1 MVSWQD
7 VDLYERIIKKKVEDT
22 GYNMKVA
29 EQKFRQEKAAHE
41 TALRE
46 LENCKRD
53 KEDIKFVSFMKAV
66 IK

>member
-7 VDLYERIIKKKVEDT
+7 ADLYERIIKKKVEDT

-41 TALRE
+41 TALME
-46 LENCKRD
+46 LENCQRD
-53 KEDIKFVSFMKAV
+53 KGTSVV
-66 IK
+66 